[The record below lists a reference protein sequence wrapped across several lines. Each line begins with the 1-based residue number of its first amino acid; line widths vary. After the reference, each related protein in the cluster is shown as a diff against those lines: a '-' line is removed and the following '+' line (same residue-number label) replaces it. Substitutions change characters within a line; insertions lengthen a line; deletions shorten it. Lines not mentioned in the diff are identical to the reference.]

1 MSPGRLRFH
10 RYLPN
15 SPRVFYTSLRPHTC
29 YRAHGRIAG
38 RGPFDAVRLFGWY
51 VKSSIGRRIPTL
63 VAHPRPGTP
72 GYEGRSALFLGIKQQ
87 RFL

>member
-15 SPRVFYTSLRPHTC
+15 SPRVFYTSLHPHTC

-38 RGPFDAVRLFGWY
+38 RDSFDA
-51 VKSSIGRRIPTL
+51 IPL
-63 VAHPRPGTP
+63 CSRQASQRPGTL
-72 GYEGRSALFLGIKQQ
+72 SHLLFLIGFV
-87 RFL
+87 RFAHPTYP